1 MAWLRPN
8 ELTAEV
14 YVGAGLYRLSGVTEK
29 IGYQTRPIEHS
40 TRTADSGGRSAIMGC
55 VGVLCLAVY
64 WAAIFFPQITHIL
77 AESSTVPSENA
88 IRGEAL

>member
-1 MAWLRPN
+1 MLALDFTGYP
-8 ELTAEV
+8 
-14 YVGAGLYRLSGVTEK
+14 GLLKKLVTRRGLSSS
-29 IGYQTRPIEHS
+29 S
-40 TRTADSGGRSAIMGC
+40 TRTADSGGRSGIIGC